1 MSQEELVRRQKRVE
15 AFLKDEIIMQA
26 LVDLKEDNYVFFTN
40 ATSSDLRVTA
50 WAKAQAL
57 ADFSKELLRIVD
69 AGKRASAEIDKAE
82 KNAPARIP

>member
-1 MSQEELVRRQKRVE
+1 MSREEAVRRQHRVE
-15 AFLKDEIIMQA
+15 EFLKDEIIRQA
-26 LVDLKEDNYVFFTN
+26 LDDLKDDNYVFFTG
-40 ATSSDLRVTA
+40 AVSSDQRVTA

>member
-1 MSQEELVRRQKRVE
+1 MSQEELVRRQRKIE
-15 AFLKDEIIMQA
+15 AFLKDETIMQA
-26 LVDLKEDNYVFFTN
+26 LVDLKEDNYIYFTG
-40 ATSSDLRVTA
+40 AVSSDQRVTA